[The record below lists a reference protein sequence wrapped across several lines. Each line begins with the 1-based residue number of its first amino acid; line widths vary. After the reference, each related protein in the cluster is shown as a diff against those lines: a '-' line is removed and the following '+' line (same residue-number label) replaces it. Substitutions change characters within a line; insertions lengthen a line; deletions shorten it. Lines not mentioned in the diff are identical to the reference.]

1 MPASDGKDIDR
12 KDTGEDGG
20 KRQPEALANF
30 AATARSRDKVSPTG
44 GRAVTPETAAR
55 PTDPDAKAEAATK
68 VLREGTLKRDEGAD
82 EAVDRLPDRT
92 QPPRN

>member
-1 MPASDGKDIDR
+1 MGR
-12 KDTGEDGG
+12 QNTGGATRGG
-20 KRQPEALANF
+20 RQPEALASF

-44 GRAVTPETAAR
+44 GRDATPETEGR
-55 PTDPDAKAEAATK
+55 PTDPDLKAEAATK

-92 QPPRN
+92 RPER